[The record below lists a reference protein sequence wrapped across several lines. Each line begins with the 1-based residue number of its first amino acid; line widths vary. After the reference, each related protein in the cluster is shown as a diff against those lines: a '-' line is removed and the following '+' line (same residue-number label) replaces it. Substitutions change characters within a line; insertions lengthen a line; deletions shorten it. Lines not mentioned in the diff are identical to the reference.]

1 VQDFA
6 AGGRPAVS
14 RNGGDRIMDFADLS
28 QKIAQAALDG
38 VELTEDGL
46 ALAFTKAH
54 QDKLRYDH
62 SIGRWFHWTGKA
74 WRRDET
80 KLGAR
85 RLSGDR

>member
-1 VQDFA
+1 
-6 AGGRPAVS
+6 
-14 RNGGDRIMDFADLS
+14 MDFADLS
-28 QKIAQAALDG
+28 QKVAQAALDG
-38 VELTEDGL
+38 VDLTEDGL

-80 KLGAR
+80 KLVLFGRAPSVGR
-85 RLSGDR
+85 SLNISR